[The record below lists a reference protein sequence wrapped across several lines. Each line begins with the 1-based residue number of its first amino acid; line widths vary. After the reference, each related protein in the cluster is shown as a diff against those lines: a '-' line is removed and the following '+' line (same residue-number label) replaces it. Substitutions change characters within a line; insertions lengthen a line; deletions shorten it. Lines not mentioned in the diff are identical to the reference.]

1 MKVRMKLQISGTRD
15 GQEWPAKGGEV
26 ELPDEEGAQ
35 LCASGLAEP
44 LTDGN
49 EPETATPPDAAEKRP
64 GRTRKGATTKE

>member
-26 ELPDEEGAQ
+26 DLPDDEGAQ

-44 LTDGN
+44 LADGN
-49 EPETATPPDAAEKRP
+49 EPENAAAPDTAEKRP
-64 GRTRKGATTKE
+64 TRSRKGVITKE